1 VYYKESRALKQLARL
16 AIARRE
22 RGKLPMISLLNRDVQ
37 ARIKARIAEA
47 KVETDEIIGT
57 LASQMRTNPLDM
69 IDSAGRFSLEQAR
82 ERGLGHLI
90 KGLTITRRTVPG
102 EEGSMEIVETTKLEF
117 HNSQAPGAQ
126 LSQIR
131 SIEQQPAE
139 NEHTRRRRLEEYRR
153 MLTRLKAEAEQQGE
167 ALTTQQAVEAL
178 KAYLPDFDA
187 VLASQLV
194 M

>member
-1 VYYKESRALKQLARL
+1 LTKV
-16 AIARRE
+16 
-22 RGKLPMISLLNRDVQ
+22 DVQ
-37 ARIKARIAEA
+37 ERIQQRIAGA

-102 EEGSMEIVETTKLEF
+102 EDGSKEIVETTKLEF
-117 HNSQAPGAQ
+117 HNSQAAAAQ
-126 LSQIR
+126 LSKIR
-131 SIEQQPAE
+131 GIEQQPAE

-167 ALTTQQAVEAL
+167 TLTTQQAVEAL